1 MVAWMSLRVIYFG
14 ICMSLNNMSILSIG
28 NIGGLSS
35 TWVKDKVTMNIIGYS
50 PYEMTTEIVF

>member
-1 MVAWMSLRVIYFG
+1 MDAWMSLRVINVG

-28 NIGGLSS
+28 NIGGLSP

-50 PYEMTTEIVF
+50 PYEMTTKRVF